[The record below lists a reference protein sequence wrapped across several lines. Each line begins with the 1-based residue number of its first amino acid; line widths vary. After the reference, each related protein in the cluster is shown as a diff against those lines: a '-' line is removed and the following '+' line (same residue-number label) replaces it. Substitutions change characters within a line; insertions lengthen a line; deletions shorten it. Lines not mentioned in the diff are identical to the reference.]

1 MQVKELKSE
10 GLSHELDITI
20 PANDLDKRVE
30 DRLIEY
36 GKGVNIPGF
45 RKGKVPMPI
54 LRQRYGKA
62 MLGEILEKAVNETS
76 SKVLSDKKI
85 RPAMQPKIEVVTFD
99 EGKDLVY
106 KMEVESLPEVKVMD
120 LKKIKIEKPVTDVPA
135 EKVEEA
141 LSEIAANNSTSKTV
155 ETKRATKTDDVVVI
169 DFAGRRKRDDFT
181 VDGMSSLGFELKL
194 GSNQFIPG
202 FEDQLI
208 GKKAGDKVEVNVT
221 FPKEYGMPD
230 LAGEEAIFD
239 VTIHEIKESIPCKVD
254 DELAKTLGFD
264 DLATVRKIIEDNM
277 EAEYGRM
284 SRLKAKKALLDVLDV
299 EHDIEL
305 PEGMVQAELDGIIQR
320 IEQERAQEHNH
331 APGEKCDH
339 DHSVDDAERE
349 ELAGIAA
356 RRVRLGLVLAEIGNA
371 NKVVVN
377 DQELNQAVMAE
388 AQKYPGQEAQVF
400 EYYKNNPQMVEML
413 RAPIF
418 EEKVVDYILEQA
430 EVKEKKVSVDELLKE
445 DFDDEAPAK
454 PAKKKTAAKKAPAK
468 KAAAKKDDAPAEK
481 KPAAKK
487 KAPAKKKAA
496 EKQSLALQ

>member
-10 GLSHELDITI
+10 GLSHELEITI

-30 DRLIEY
+30 ARLVEF

-45 RKGKVPMPI
+45 RKGKVPMPV

-62 MLGEILEKAVNETS
+62 MLGEVLEKAVNETS
-76 SKVLSDKKI
+76 SKVLSDKNI

-120 LKKIKIEKPVTDVPA
+120 LKKIKIEKPVCDVPA
-135 EKVEEA
+135 EKVDEA
-141 LSEIAANNSTSKTV
+141 LEQIASNNSTSKTV
-155 ETKRATKTDDVVVI
+155 ETKRATKTDDIVLI

-194 GSNQFIPG
+194 GSGQFIPG

-208 GKKAGDKVEVNVT
+208 GKKAGDKVEVLVT
-221 FPKEYGMPD
+221 FPENYGMKD
-230 LAGEEAIFD
+230 LSGEEAIFD
-239 VTIHEIKESIPCKVD
+239 VTIHEIKETIPCKVD

-277 EAEYGRM
+277 SAEYGRM

-299 EHDIEL
+299 EHSIEL
-305 PEGMVQAELDGIIQR
+305 PEGMVKAELEGIIQR
-320 IEQERAQEHNH
+320 IEQERAHDHHH

-339 DHSVDDAERE
+339 DHSVDDDERE

-371 NKVVVN
+371 NKVVVSE
-377 DQELNQAVMAE
+377 QELHQAVIAE
-388 AQKYPGQEAQVF
+388 AQKYQGQEAQVF
-400 EYYKNNPQMVEML
+400 EYYKNNPQMIEML

-430 EVKEKKVSVDELLKE
+430 EVKEKKVSAEELLKE
-445 DFDDEAPAK
+445 DFDDEEETK
-454 PAKKKTAAKKAPAK
+454 PAKKKTAAKKP
-468 KAAAKKDDAPAEK
+468 AAKKDDAAAEK

-487 KAPAKKKAA
+487 KAPAKKKAD
-496 EKQSLALQ
+496 

>member
-1 MQVKELKSE
+1 MKNIMQVKELKSE
-10 GLSHELDITI
+10 GLSHELEITI

-30 DRLIEY
+30 DRLVEF

-45 RKGKVPMPI
+45 RKGKVPMPV

-62 MLGEILEKAVNETS
+62 MLGEVLEKAVNETS
-76 SKVLSDKKI
+76 TKVLDEKKI

-120 LKKIKIEKPVTDVPA
+120 LKKIKLEKPVAEVPA
-135 EKVEEA
+135 EKVDETLE
-141 LSEIAANNSTSKTV
+141 EIASNNSASKTI
-155 ETKRATKTDDVVVI
+155 ETKRASKKDDIVLM

-208 GKKAGDKVEVNVT
+208 GKKAGEKVEVNVT
-221 FPKEYGMPD
+221 FPEDYGMKE

-239 VTIHEIKESIPCKVD
+239 VTIHELKESVPCKVD
-254 DELAKTLGFD
+254 DELAKTVGFD
-264 DLATVRKIIEDNM
+264 DLAALRKVIEENM
-277 EAEYGRM
+277 NGEYARM
-284 SRLKAKKALLDVLDV
+284 SRLKVKKALLDTLDA
-299 EHDIEL
+299 EHTLEL
-305 PEGMVQAELDGIIQR
+305 PEGMVDAELNSIVSR

-331 APGEKCDH
+331 APGEECDH
-339 DHSVDDAERE
+339 DHGVDDEEKAELKE
-349 ELAGIAA
+349 IAE
-356 RRVRLGLVLAEIGNA
+356 RRVRLGLILAEVGHKNE
-371 NKVVVN
+371 VVVAE
-377 DQELNQAVMAE
+377 QELNQAVIAE

-400 EYYKNNPQMVEML
+400 EYYKNNPQMIEML

-418 EEKVVDYILEQA
+418 EEKVVDFILEQA
-430 EVKEKKVSVDELLKE
+430 DVTDKTVDVEELLKE
-445 DFDDEAPAK
+445 DFDEETPAK
-454 PAKKKTAAKKAPAK
+454 KEKKKPAAKKSTAKKTAAKK
-468 KAAAKKDDAPAEK
+468 DDKEGEKK

-496 EKQSLALQ
+496 DKK